1 MCQGLWLPGRGNDWV
16 GSVEK
21 VSDSPQ
27 KTTEVGGRLGM
38 YRETLVQVG
47 REPVGRSDWEM
58 SGRRQKM
65 KNLYALL

>member
-27 KTTEVGGRLGM
+27 KTTAVGGRLGM
-38 YRETLVQVG
+38 YREETGPSWEGASVQ
-47 REPVGRSDWEM
+47 E
-58 SGRRQKM
+58 
-65 KNLYALL
+65 

>member
-1 MCQGLWLPGRGNDWV
+1 MCQVPWRPGRGNDWV

-38 YRETLVQVG
+38 YREETGSTWEGATVC
-47 REPVGRSDWEM
+47 RIDWEM
-58 SGRRQKM
+58 SVEKKAEARK
-65 KNLYALL
+65 